1 VPPVGIACCNGS
13 SPAYFGMRSSVETGK
28 QAGSLSMG
36 KDVVRR
42 EKKKEGRVVGGAASP
57 PGPIRS
63 RGGSSAAASR
73 DVQQQAEL
81 KLC

>member
-42 EKKKEGRVVGGAASP
+42 EKKKKAGLLADQHHHPVQSEAEEEAA
-57 PGPIRS
+57 
-63 RGGSSAAASR
+63 
-73 DVQQQAEL
+73 QQPAETFSNRQS
-81 KLC
+81 